1 MDNIKKQDTGDDLLA
16 RSLSLAGL
24 VRYQPA
30 AVVSRT
36 IINQKTGTVSL
47 FAFDQGQELSEHTAP
62 FEAMVVCLDG
72 QAEVSIAG
80 QSQTVRSGEM
90 IIMPAHKP
98 HALKATTRFKMLLIM
113 IRS

>member
-24 VRYQPA
+24 VQYQPA

-36 IINQKTGTVSL
+36 IINQKTGTVTL
-47 FAFDQGQELSEHTAP
+47 FAFDEDQELSEHTAP

-80 QSQTVRSGEM
+80 QSQTVRVGEM

-98 HALKATTRFKMLLIM
+98 HALKATTRIKMLLIM
-113 IRS
+113 IRT

>member
-24 VRYQPA
+24 VQYQPA

-36 IINQKTGTVSL
+36 IISRPTGTVTL
-47 FAFDQGQELSEHTAP
+47 FAFDEGQELSEHTAP

-80 QSQTVRSGEM
+80 HRQAVGSGEM

-98 HALKATTRFKMLLIM
+98 HTLKATTRFKMLLIM
-113 IRS
+113 ILT